1 MLLIKYKNYSKNS
14 LNFKDLNKY
23 KIIILAFV
31 IMEKKVFKSKL
42 TKIIHSLIF
51 IVNQFKS
58 YDYIIFNIINEFI

>member
-31 IMEKKVFKSKL
+31 IMEKKVFKSKF

-51 IVNQFKS
+51 IVNQFKF